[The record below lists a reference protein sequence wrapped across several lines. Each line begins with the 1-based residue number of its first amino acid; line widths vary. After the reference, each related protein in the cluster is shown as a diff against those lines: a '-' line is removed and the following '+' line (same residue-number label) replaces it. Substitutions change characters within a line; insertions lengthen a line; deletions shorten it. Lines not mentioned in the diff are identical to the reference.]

1 MRHGMINSHRPMIV
15 RRIASHRVLS
25 SLLLVGIC
33 FGAATVRAH
42 SPFDSTAHLTVMEQS
57 LEASL
62 VVGSG
67 LSDKLLQDSGVPA
80 IPNTG
85 VGMGT
90 TLPITLATR
99 LFEIETAGTNLPATR
114 VRVLS
119 DGLESTFV
127 VTYPR
132 PATDSFRL
140 RAAFAKHLPASG
152 FSALVVTDDQNR
164 MLGSHIVRQG
174 SETAE
179 FSLPKLPGTGSEI
192 VAASATAETTTP
204 AATVTSAPAPIAKP
218 QPSFVEYFQMGV
230 HHILTG
236 PDHLLF
242 LCGLLVVSRKFKD
255 VLGIVTCFTLAH
267 SVTLGLAALNVVSL
281 STKIV
286 EPVIAASI
294 IFVGVENFRRDNSV
308 TARCCLAFGFGLI
321 HGFGLADALRGAGLG
336 TTIKTMATGLF
347 SFNVGVEAGQ
357 LAVAGIF
364 LAVLWQLRKQ
374 QHVERYA
381 TPVISALIIALGCWW
396 LVQRTLL

>member
-1 MRHGMINSHRPMIV
+1 MLELI
-15 RRIASHRVLS
+15 L
-25 SLLLVGIC
+25 
-33 FGAATVRAH
+33 GATPARAH
-42 SPFDSTAHLTVMEQS
+42 SPFDSTAHLIVMEQN

-62 VVGSG
+62 IVGSG
-67 LSDKLLQDSGVPA
+67 MSEKLLQDSGAPVM
-80 IPNTG
+80 PNTG
-85 VGMGT
+85 VGRGT
-90 TLPITLATR
+90 TLPIAVATR
-99 LFEIETAGTNLPATR
+99 LFEIEAAGTNLPATQ

-132 PATDSFRL
+132 PATGSFRL
-140 RAAFAKHLPASG
+140 RAVFAKHLPASG

-179 FSLPKLPGTGSEI
+179 FSLPKLPGTGLEV
-192 VAASATAETTTP
+192 VAATATAETLTP
-204 AATVTSAPAPIAKP
+204 AATVTSPSAPIAKP
-218 QPSFVEYFQMGV
+218 QPSFAEYFQMGM

-242 LCGLLVVSRKFKD
+242 LCGLLVVSRKLSG
-255 VLGIVTCFTLAH
+255 VLAIVTSFTLAH

-281 STKIV
+281 SPKIV
-286 EPVIAASI
+286 EPIIAASI
-294 IFVGVENFRRDNSV
+294 IFVGVENFRRDNGV
-308 TARCCLAFGFGLI
+308 KARCWLGFGFGLI
-321 HGFGLADALRGAGLG
+321 HGFGLADALRSAGLG

-357 LAVAGIF
+357 LAVAALF
-364 LAVLWQLRKQ
+364 LAVLWQLRKHQ
-374 QHVERYA
+374 PVERYA
-381 TPVISALIIALGCWW
+381 TPVLSALIIALGCWW